1 MGAARL
7 LCASMGRMTAGHYI
21 YTEKAE
27 LFTCPFSAGMAT
39 CILPSSPCN
48 LLQAAREKFRKLSQ
62 VAPGNLHLGL
72 CRHCRGCKLVT
83 PARCAPARRSAPR
96 AASDQCTPA
105 GAAARAHG
113 CSATD

>member
-27 LFTCPFSAGMAT
+27 LFTCTFSAGMAT

-48 LLQAAREKFRKLSQ
+48 LLQAAREKFRKLR
-62 VAPGNLHLGL
+62 PGCPRQFALGAL
-72 CRHCRGCKLVT
+72 
-83 PARCAPARRSAPR
+83 PALPWL
-96 AASDQCTPA
+96 
-105 GAAARAHG
+105 
-113 CSATD
+113 